1 MRETDSGI
9 RKQVLIRKYSIAG
22 RSEMSEQ
29 PEFITKDTEGQEDQA
44 QQSQSNPKKGSGD
57 CREEP
62 QLPKINFATFV
73 ISLNASVLV
82 NLGLMDDPVT
92 NSRSVNLPLAK
103 QTIDT
108 LSMLEKKTE
117 GNLTEEEKK
126 LLTNILYELRIQY
139 VKKTTC

>member
-1 MRETDSGI
+1 MRKS
-9 RKQVLIRKYSIAG
+9 SIAG
-22 RSEMSEQ
+22 RWEMSEQ
-29 PEFITKDTEGQEDQA
+29 PDFTIKDTEERENKGQK
-44 QQSQSNPKKGSGD
+44 SQSNAPKGSKD
-57 CREEP
+57 CQEEP
-62 QLPKINFATFV
+62 QLPKINFATFI

-82 NLGLMDDPVT
+82 NLGLMEDPVT

-117 GNLTEEEKK
+117 GNLTEEERK

-139 VKKTTC
+139 VKKTAC